1 MSDEATAARPR
12 LQQRPPLSAGS
23 KLQRAVWNTV
33 WLLLC
38 RWNPPQLHGWRRLV
52 LGLFGARMGTGAV
65 VYPSASV
72 WAPWNLAMGEGSTL
86 GPGVDCYNVDRVELG
101 PRAVVSQRAYLCT
114 ASRDIDD
121 SAKPLTTGPIV
132 LGADAWVAAEAY
144 VGPGVTLGEG
154 AVLAARG
161 VAVRD
166 LDPWMVAGG
175 NPAKPIRKRER
186 G

>member
-1 MSDEATAARPR
+1 MTDPATLARPR
-12 LQQRPPLSAGS
+12 LERRAPLSAGN
-23 KLQRAVWNTV
+23 KLKRAVWNGA

-38 RWNPPQLHGWRRLV
+38 RWTPPQLHGWRRLV
-52 LGLFGARMGTGAV
+52 LGVFGAKLGAGAV
-65 VYPSASV
+65 VYPSAAV
-72 WAPWNLAMGEGSTL
+72 WAPWNLTMGEGSTL

-101 PRAVVSQRAYLCT
+101 ARAVVSQRAYLCT
-114 ASRDIDD
+114 ASRDIDL
-121 SAKPLTTGPIV
+121 SEKPLTTAPIV

-166 LDPWMVAGG
+166 LEAWMVAGG
-175 NPAKPIRKRER
+175 NPAKTIRKRER